1 VTPMWMSEQMSW
13 SADETK
19 PIKELIQK
27 LEADPASVQ
36 LLAVP
41 VRK

>member
-1 VTPMWMSEQMSW
+1 MWMSEQMAW

-27 LEADPASVQ
+27 LQDNPSSVQ
-36 LLAVP
+36 LLSVP